1 MILLWIVS
9 ELHFLCY
16 MFTNVE
22 VIVMGSSHTPFP
34 ILVGSCVAL
43 NCLVLSEVYIQC
55 ACCTSDFV
63 CELVFTTDDEFTADN
78 DATMLSNCLRR
89 VSV

>member
-1 MILLWIVS
+1 
-9 ELHFLCY
+9 

-43 NCLVLSEVYIQC
+43 NFLVLSQVYIQC
-55 ACCTSDFV
+55 ACCISDFICLHIFV
-63 CELVFTTDDEFTADN
+63 CELVFTTDDGFTADN
-78 DATMLSNCLRR
+78 DATLLSNCLRR
-89 VSV
+89 RVSV